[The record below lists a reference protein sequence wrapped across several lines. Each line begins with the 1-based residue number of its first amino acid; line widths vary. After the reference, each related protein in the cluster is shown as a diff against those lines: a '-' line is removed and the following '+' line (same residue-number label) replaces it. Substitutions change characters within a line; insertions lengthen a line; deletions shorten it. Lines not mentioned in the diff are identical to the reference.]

1 LGRPKGGYEAK
12 ASLKSIIPRIT
23 QLLGQPVT
31 LVPDCI
37 GMAVAKAVS
46 NMKDGDVVLL
56 ENVRFY
62 PEEEAN
68 DEGEATRT
76 DLLVT

>member
-1 LGRPKGGYEAK
+1 
-12 ASLKSIIPRIT
+12 
-23 QLLGQPVT
+23 LLGKPIA

-37 GMAVAKAVS
+37 GVAVDKTVS
-46 NMKDGDVVLL
+46 LMKEGDVVLL

-68 DEGEATRT
+68 DPGIFNVNCLSTIHC
-76 DLLVT
+76 